1 MDEVYYLLV
10 IESEIND
17 ENNIVLDD
25 ENNIVL
31 DIEDIDI
38 LFEAV
43 KHRQRCNDTEYY
55 LIIKDLINGVVDNE
69 ICVCRHT
76 SFDNYDGGYDIRINN
91 KRITYTESRYFHL
104 LIKNKVNLT
113 LHSRKIKELQIQI
126 EELKDTYYKKLG
138 ILYVDNYNDKGYVLK

>member
-10 IESEIND
+10 TETEIN
-17 ENNIVLDD
+17 D

-38 LFEAV
+38 LFEVV
-43 KHRQRCNDTEYY
+43 KHSQRYNDSEYY
-55 LIIKDLINGVVDNE
+55 FVIIKDLINGAVDNEICDDNE

-76 SFDNYDGGYDIRINN
+76 SLGNYDDGYDIRINN
-91 KRITYTESRYFHL
+91 RMITYTEPRYFHL

-126 EELKDTYYKKLG
+126 EELKDTYYNKLG
-138 ILYVDNYNDKGYVLK
+138 LLYVDNDNDNKGYVLK